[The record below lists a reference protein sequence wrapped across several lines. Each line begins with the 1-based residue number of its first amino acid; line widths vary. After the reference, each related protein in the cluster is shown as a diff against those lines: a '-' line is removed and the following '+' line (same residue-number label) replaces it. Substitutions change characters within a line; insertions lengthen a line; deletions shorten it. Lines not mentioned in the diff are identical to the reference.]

1 MAEQTNS
8 SPVFLITGYST
19 GLGRELALAA
29 LSSGFRVIA
38 TARHL
43 ETLGDLEHRGARVLS
58 LDVTSAAPD
67 LATFAEKAIAVYG
80 QVDYLVN
87 NAGFA
92 QSGAIEEVSPEEASA
107 QFNTN
112 GFGLVNRPY
121 PISRC
126 LGILRRVPLAHFRSR
141 RTGTLVNFN
150 SEATC
155 TAIPGIGIYTATKAA
170 VEISDTWAH
179 ELAQYGIRS
188 ISIQPS
194 GFRTEFF
201 NIAGSRP
208 AAKTIEGYKIVH
220 GTFSFMATEYAR
232 TVPGDPVKA
241 ARNII
246 APVTKPDLPLRFA
259 DAFANLKAFYQKRLE
274 EMEAVRELSI
284 GTNFDA

>member
-1 MAEQTNS
+1 MART
-8 SPVFLITGYST
+8 P
-19 GLGRELALAA
+19 A

-112 GFGLVNRPY
+112 VFGLVNTTNVSLP
-121 PISRC
+121 
-126 LGILRRVPLAHFRSR
+126 HFRSR

-208 AAKTIEGYKIVH
+208 AAKTIEGYEIVH
-220 GTFSFMATEYAR
+220 GTLSFMATEYAR

-284 GTNFDA
+284 GKNFDA